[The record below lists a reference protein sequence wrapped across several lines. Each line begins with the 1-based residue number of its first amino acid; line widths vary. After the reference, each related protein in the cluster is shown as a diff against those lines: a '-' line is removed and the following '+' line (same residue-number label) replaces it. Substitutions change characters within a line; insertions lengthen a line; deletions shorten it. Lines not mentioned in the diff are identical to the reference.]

1 MYRFLRKQ
9 VRWSGTPI
17 SLRIFHSLLWSAQ
30 SLPSFTMSWS
40 LLKLMSDNQLIPIKF
55 YRTIKKAEHQRTD
68 AFQLWCW
75 RRLLKVSWTA
85 KRSTQSILKEINS
98 EYSLE
103 GLMLKLKLQSFG
115 HLMWRAES
123 LEETLML
130 AKIESRRSRGWHR
143 MRWLDGIID
152 SMDMSLSKLPETVE
166 DREAWC
172 TAVHGVSKTQTSTI
186 TNLYR
191 FDRHI
196 Y

>member
-172 TAVHGVSKTQTSTI
+172 TAVHGVSKTQTSTV

>member
-1 MYRFLRKQ
+1 
-9 VRWSGTPI
+9 
-17 SLRIFHSLLWSAQ
+17 
-30 SLPSFTMSWS
+30 MSWS

-172 TAVHGVSKTQTSTI
+172 TAVHGVSKTQTSTV